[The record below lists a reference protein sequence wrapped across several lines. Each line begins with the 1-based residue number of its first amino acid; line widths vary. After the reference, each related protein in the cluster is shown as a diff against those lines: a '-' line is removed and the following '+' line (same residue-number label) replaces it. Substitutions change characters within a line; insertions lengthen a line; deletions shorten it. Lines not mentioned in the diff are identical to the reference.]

1 MLLTLLYFIF
11 SPKMLIFGGMYV
23 AAENKRVIF
32 GSISKAGEN
41 KGFFGG
47 Q

>member
-11 SPKMLIFGGMYV
+11 SLKMLNFGGLYV